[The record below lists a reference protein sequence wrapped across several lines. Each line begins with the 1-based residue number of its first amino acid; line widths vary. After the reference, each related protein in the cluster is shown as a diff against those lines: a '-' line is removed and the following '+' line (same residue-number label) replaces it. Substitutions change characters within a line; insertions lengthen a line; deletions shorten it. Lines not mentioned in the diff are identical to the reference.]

1 MHDVE
6 KILKFENPFV
16 QNFYLNYSLRNIE
29 LNIHLPFNSMYFET
43 MLQSVTGRPLYS
55 ICCIWGVLSR
65 VVVSFVVVGKKFTLE
80 KDIEKI

>member
-16 QNFYLNYSLRNIE
+16 QNFYLNNSLRNIE

-43 MLQSVTGRPLYS
+43 MLQSVTGRPL
-55 ICCIWGVLSR
+55 
-65 VVVSFVVVGKKFTLE
+65 
-80 KDIEKI
+80 

>member
-16 QNFYLNYSLRNIE
+16 QNFYLNYFLRNIE

-43 MLQSVTGRPLYS
+43 MLQSVTGRPL
-55 ICCIWGVLSR
+55 
-65 VVVSFVVVGKKFTLE
+65 
-80 KDIEKI
+80 

>member
-6 KILKFENPFV
+6 NILKFENPFV

-43 MLQSVTGRPLYS
+43 CFYRLQVDRYN
-55 ICCIWGVLSR
+55 R
-65 VVVSFVVVGKKFTLE
+65 FVAYASKCVCLLGFSLIKRASS
-80 KDIEKI
+80 

>member
-55 ICCIWGVLSR
+55 IYCICRGFAELQIL
-65 VVVSFVVVGKKFTLE
+65 KK
-80 KDIEKI
+80 

>member
-29 LNIHLPFNSMYFET
+29 LNIHLPFNSMYFQCILKRCFNR
-43 MLQSVTGRPLYS
+43 LQVDRYN
-55 ICCIWGVLSR
+55 R
-65 VVVSFVVVGKKFTLE
+65 FVAYAE
-80 KDIEKI
+80 EIN

>member
-43 MLQSVTGRPLYS
+43 MLQSVTGRPL
-55 ICCIWGVLSR
+55 
-65 VVVSFVVVGKKFTLE
+65 
-80 KDIEKI
+80 

>member
-29 LNIHLPFNSMYFET
+29 LNIHLPFNSMYFKT
-43 MLQSVTGRPLYS
+43 MLQSVTGVPLYAVFKD
-55 ICCIWGVLSR
+55 VLFWYYCSYPAC
-65 VVVSFVVVGKKFTLE
+65 
-80 KDIEKI
+80 